1 MAEIEFDDATCVH
14 PGERTAAVAPL
25 TLTVA
30 DGELFVLL
38 GPPGAGKTTA
48 LRMVAG
54 LVAATGGEVRV
65 GGRAV
70 EGARDDVVLVFQN
83 YALYPN
89 LTVAENIGAPL
100 RSSGRDRHAV
110 RALVDEVAALL
121 GLCESLGQGATDLSP
136 SQRMRVA
143 LARGLVRRP
152 SVLLM
157 DEPLANLAPTV
168 RAEVR
173 QSLVAAQRALGVTT
187 LYATDDQVEALTI
200 ADRVGVLDEGLL
212 HQCDEPRRLYDR
224 PRTLFVAGLLGSPP
238 MNFLDVRMQ
247 YGLPTLAEST
257 VVVPIQAVHADTGV
271 ARLGVRPE
279 DVHPVERGR
288 GVDVEVQALSEQN
301 GVLFASGQA
310 QGAARRPV
318 RLTFRLPEGSDVA
331 VGDLV
336 TVLPDPA
343 GVHLFHP
350 GSGERLGA

>member
-1 MAEIEFDDATCVH
+1 MAEIEFDGASCVYA
-14 PGERTAAVAPL
+14 GERTAAVAPL
-25 TLTVA
+25 TLTVT

-54 LVAATGGEVRV
+54 LVASTAGSVRV
-65 GGRAV
+65 GGRMV
-70 EGARDDVVLVFQN
+70 EGVRDDVVLVFQN

-100 RSSGRDRHAV
+100 RSSGMDRHEV
-110 RALVDEVAALL
+110 RVLVEEVAAPLGLSDLL
-121 GLCESLGQGATDLSP
+121 GVGATGLSP

-173 QSLVAAQRALGVTT
+173 QSLVAAQQVLGVTT

-200 ADRVGVLDEGLL
+200 ADRVGVLDEGRL

-224 PRTLFVAGLLGSPP
+224 PGTLFVAGLLGSPP
-238 MNFLDVRMQ
+238 MNFLDVRLQ
-247 YGLPTLAEST
+247 DGVPTLAESA

-288 GVDVEVQALSEQN
+288 GVDVVVQALSEQH
-301 GVLFASGQA
+301 GLLFASGQA

-318 RLTFRLPEGSDVA
+318 RLTFRLPEGSDIA
-331 VGDLV
+331 VGDVV

-343 GVHLFHP
+343 AVHLFHP
-350 GSGERLGA
+350 DSGDRLGA

>member
-14 PGERTAAVAPL
+14 PGERVAAVAPL

-38 GPPGAGKTTA
+38 GPPGAGKTTT

-54 LVAATGGEVRV
+54 LVAATDGEVRV
-65 GGRAV
+65 GGRTV
-70 EGARDDVVLVFQN
+70 DGARDDVALVFQN

-100 RSSGRDRHAV
+100 RSSGAARKAV
-110 RALVDEVAALL
+110 RALVEEVAAPL
-121 GLCESLGQGATDLSP
+121 GLEDVLGEGAVDLSP

-152 SVLLM
+152 AVLLM
-157 DEPLANLAPTV
+157 DEPLANLAPAV

-173 QSLVAAQRALGVTT
+173 QSLVAAQRAIGVTT
-187 LYATDDQVEALTI
+187 LYATNDQVEALTM
-200 ADRVGVLDEGLL
+200 ADRVGVLDGGLL
-212 HQCDEPRRLYDR
+212 HQIDEPRRLYDR
-224 PRTLFVAGLLGSPP
+224 PRTLFVAGLVGSPP

-247 YGLPTLAEST
+247 DGRPTLVESA
-257 VVVPIQAVHADTGV
+257 VVVSTRAVRADTGV

-279 DVHPVERGR
+279 DVHPVEMGQ
-288 GVDVEVQALSEQN
+288 GVDVDVQALSEQH

-310 QGAARRPV
+310 QGATRRPV

-331 VGDLV
+331 VGDVV
-336 TVLPDPA
+336 TVLPNPDA
-343 GVHLFHP
+343 VHLFHP
-350 GSGERLGA
+350 DSGERLGA

>member
-38 GPPGAGKTTA
+38 GPTGAGKTTL

-54 LVAATGGEVRV
+54 LVAVTGGSVRV
-65 GGRAV
+65 GGRTV

-89 LTVAENIGAPL
+89 LTVADNIGAPL
-100 RSSGRDRHAV
+100 RSSGTDRRTV
-110 RALVDEVAALL
+110 RALVEEVAAPLELSAAL
-121 GLCESLGQGATDLSP
+121 GLGATDLSP

-152 SVLLM
+152 AVLLM

-173 QSLVAAQRALGVTT
+173 QSLVAAQQAIGVTT

-200 ADRVGVLDEGLL
+200 ADRVGVLDEGRL

-224 PRTLFVAGLLGSPP
+224 PGTLVVAGLLGSPP

-247 YGLPTLAEST
+247 DGVPTLADSA
-257 VVVPIQAVHADTGV
+257 VVVPVRAVHADTGV

-288 GVDVEVQALSEQN
+288 GVDVEVQALQEQH
-301 GVLFASGQA
+301 GMMFASGQA

-318 RLTFRLPEGSDVA
+318 RLTFRLPEGTDVA
-331 VGDLV
+331 IGDVV

-343 GVHLFHP
+343 AVHLFHP
-350 GSGERLGA
+350 DSGDRLGA

>member
-38 GPPGAGKTTA
+38 GPPGAGKTTV

-54 LVAATGGEVRV
+54 LVASTDGAVRV
-65 GGRAV
+65 GGRTV

-100 RSSGRDRHAV
+100 RSSGKDRQTV
-110 RALVDEVAALL
+110 RALVEEVAAPL
-121 GLCESLGQGATDLSP
+121 GLSDALGLGATGLSP

-173 QSLVAAQRALGVTT
+173 QSLVAAQQAIGVTT

-200 ADRVGVLDEGLL
+200 ADRVGVLDEGRL

-224 PRTLFVAGLLGSPP
+224 PGTIFVAGLLGSPP

-247 YGLPTLAEST
+247 DGVPTLAESA
-257 VVVPIQAVHADTGV
+257 VVVPIAGG
-271 ARLGVRPE
+271 ARR
-279 DVHPVERGR
+279 HRGR
-288 GVDVEVQALSEQN
+288 APRRTSRGRAPGRARPGSRRRGPGAV
-301 GVLFASGQA
+301 
-310 QGAARRPV
+310 GAARGAVRERPGAG
-318 RLTFRLPEGSDVA
+318 RGPAPGAAHLPAARGQ
-331 VGDLV
+331 
-336 TVLPDPA
+336 
-343 GVHLFHP
+343 
-350 GSGERLGA
+350 

>member
-14 PGERTAAVAPL
+14 PGERIAAVAPL
-25 TLTVA
+25 TLTVG

-38 GPPGAGKTTA
+38 GPPGAGKSTV

-54 LVAATGGEVRV
+54 LVATTDGAVRV
-65 GGRAV
+65 GGRTV
-70 EGARDDVVLVFQN
+70 EGARDDVALVFQN

-100 RSSGRDRHAV
+100 RSSGKDRRAV
-110 RALVDEVAALL
+110 RGLVEEVAAPL
-121 GLCESLGQGATDLSP
+121 GLSEALGLGATGLSP

-173 QSLVAAQRALGVTT
+173 QSLVAAQQAVGVTT

-200 ADRVGVLDEGLL
+200 ADRVGVLDEGRL

-224 PRTLFVAGLLGSPP
+224 PRTMFVAGLLGSPP
-238 MNFLDVRMQ
+238 MNFLDVRMRD
-247 YGLPTLAEST
+247 GVPTLADSA
-257 VVVPIQAVHADTGV
+257 VVVPTQAVHADTGV

-288 GVDVEVQALSEQN
+288 GVDVEVQALSEQH
-301 GVLFASGQA
+301 GVPFASGQA

-331 VGDLV
+331 VGDVV

-343 GVHLFHP
+343 AVHLFHP
-350 GSGERLGA
+350 DSGDRLGA